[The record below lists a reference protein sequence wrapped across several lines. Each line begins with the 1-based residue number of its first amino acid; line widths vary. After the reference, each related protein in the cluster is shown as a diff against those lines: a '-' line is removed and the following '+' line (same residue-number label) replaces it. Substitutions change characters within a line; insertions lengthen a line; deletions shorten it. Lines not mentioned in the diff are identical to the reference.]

1 MLGNQRH
8 QPCGLNASTANV
20 TQLTYTPLNKT
31 TYMNQEKFAEW
42 LQSQGLNSYD
52 EAVEQF
58 LKQVADN
65 FDPRDYMTPTQR
77 EIADLS
83 LEELESEY
91 AMVQAKTNPRSA
103 AQRKFITQRYEYE
116 LNNAGTTTT
125 EQDSS
130 NA

>member
-1 MLGNQRH
+1 
-8 QPCGLNASTANV
+8 
-20 TQLTYTPLNKT
+20 
-31 TYMNQEKFAEW
+31 MNQEKFAEW
-42 LQSQGLNSYD
+42 LESQGLNSYD

-91 AMVQAKTNPRSA
+91 ALVQAKTSSRSA
-103 AQRKFITQRYEYE
+103 AQRKYITQRYEHE
-116 LNNAGTTTT
+116 QNASRTTTDQ
-125 EQDSS
+125 QDPA